1 MQFLAYSASADG
13 QRHRLRGRTAD
24 FLAES
29 SVRTGTLKKDRNVLN
44 GRPSTIHLRA
54 KGQRRVTSASLSP
67 RFGTPDL
74 LDEDELLRLQRL
86 RPRLRS
92 APCSSASSSSSPELK
107 VLLEGVGRGG
117 DEPTPDERA
126 LARLSRSCGVCG
138 TGPLAKGG
146 HDGRDR
152 LYLRAERHPNCQAA
166 AREQRDTSRSN
177 PGGRAFP
184 E

>member
-1 MQFLAYSASADG
+1 MSCRALDPDCGGSAAS
-13 QRHRLRGRTAD
+13 LRGPRICT
-24 FLAES
+24 
-29 SVRTGTLKKDRNVLN
+29 SVAR
-44 GRPSTIHLRA
+44 
-54 KGQRRVTSASLSP
+54 
-67 RFGTPDL
+67 
-74 LDEDELLRLQRL
+74 
-86 RPRLRS
+86 
-92 APCSSASSSSSPELK
+92 PCSPASSSSSPELK
-107 VLLEGVGRGG
+107 VLLEGVERGG

-138 TGPLAKGG
+138 TAALAKGG

-152 LYLRAERHPNCQAA
+152 LHLRAERHPNCQAA